1 MSNIQ
6 STGAAVCG
14 QAMESSLVVRR
25 FAIKYDPP
33 TLVVE
38 YKTQSGLFLKKI
50 KIKSK
55 PLVSRGSRGE
65 GA

>member
-1 MSNIQ
+1 
-6 STGAAVCG
+6 
-14 QAMESSLVVRR
+14 MESYLVVRR

-55 PLVSRGSRGE
+55 PLVRGSRGDCVE
-65 GA
+65 SH